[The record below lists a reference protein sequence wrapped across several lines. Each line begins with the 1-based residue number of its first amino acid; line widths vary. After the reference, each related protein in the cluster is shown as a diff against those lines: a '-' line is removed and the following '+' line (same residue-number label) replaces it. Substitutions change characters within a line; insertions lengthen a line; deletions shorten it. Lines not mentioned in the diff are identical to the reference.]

1 MDSDPPSV
9 PSLERKFWSSPL
21 VLIPSFLS
29 VFAITFGLLSL
40 FGDWQARDLSVSN
53 PDTTSQPDTTFPQVT
68 ITVDIEGG
76 VVNPGI
82 YSFTQ
87 TSGDKLRL
95 EKVISQ
101 AGGLSPSADSEY
113 VSKNLNLAATV
124 ADGMKIYIPKVGEAQ
139 TADKVAGKMGIN
151 VNLASLE
158 TLETLQGVGAVR
170 AQGIID
176 NRPYSSLEE
185 LGNKSKLPASVIDNI
200 RDQISF

>member
-1 MDSDPPSV
+1 MDSDSPSV
-9 PSLERKFWSSPL
+9 PSTERKFWSSPFI
-21 VLIPSFLS
+21 LIPSFLS
-29 VFAITFGLLSL
+29 CIAIIFGLLSL
-40 FGDWQARDLSVSN
+40 FGDWQARNPSVTTS
-53 PDTTSQPDTTFPQVT
+53 DTTSDVDTTFPQVT

-95 EKVISQ
+95 EKVILQ
-101 AGGLSPSADSEY
+101 AGGLAPGADSEY

-124 ADGMKIYIPKVGEAQ
+124 IDGMKIYIPKAGEAQ
-139 TADKVAGKMGIN
+139 TAGKVAEKTGIN

-158 TLETLQGVGAVR
+158 TLETLQGVGTVR

-185 LGNKSKLPASVIDNI
+185 LQNKSKLPASVIENI